1 MNIKVMWDAFINQFI
16 THKGY
21 IKVLTGLGN
30 TLLIAVIGLAIGIL
44 IGTLLAITK
53 VNLKNTWHSKL
64 FSKLTDGYL
73 ALFRGT
79 PIVVQLLIMY
89 YVLLPLLDLLIG
101 DSIKING
108 EVFQFSKISAVIVA
122 IVAFGLNSA
131 AYVCEIMRSGILS
144 VDIGQTEA
152 GRALGLSS
160 SRTMCSIVLPQAIKN
175 ILPTLGNE
183 FIALVKETSVVSFI
197 TVVDL
202 TGAFKQIGNANYE
215 FIIPYLVLALCYLVI
230 VFIFTI
236 LVRLLERRLRA
247 SEKR

>member
-1 MNIKVMWDAFINQFI
+1 MNIKVAWDAFINRLI

-64 FSKLTDGYL
+64 FSRLTDGYV

-89 YVLLPLLDLLIG
+89 YVLLPLLDMIIG
-101 DSIKING
+101 DSIKINE
-108 EVFQFSKISAVIVA
+108 EVFQFSKIPAVAVA

-202 TGAFKQIGNANYE
+202 TKAFERIGNANYE
-215 FIIPYLVLALCYLVI
+215 YIIPYLVLALCYLVI